1 MKPVVVLETFNL
13 VWTILMAQKLQFSGR
28 HSRHRLALFDQDL
41 ETVVH
46 PYSLVLQLLILCKAD
61 QLAEN
66 DDVWLSD
73 CSDVLEH
80 HPQVVDQRIDIQV
93 TNVILAILK

>member
-1 MKPVVVLETFNL
+1 
-13 VWTILMAQKLQFSGR
+13 MAQKLQFSGR
-28 HSRHRLALFDQDL
+28 HSRHRPRPLFNQDL

-46 PYSLVLQLLILCKAD
+46 PYNLLLQLLILWKAD

-73 CSDVLEH
+73 CSDAPSHNFAGLYL
-80 HPQVVDQRIDIQV
+80 R
-93 TNVILAILK
+93 N